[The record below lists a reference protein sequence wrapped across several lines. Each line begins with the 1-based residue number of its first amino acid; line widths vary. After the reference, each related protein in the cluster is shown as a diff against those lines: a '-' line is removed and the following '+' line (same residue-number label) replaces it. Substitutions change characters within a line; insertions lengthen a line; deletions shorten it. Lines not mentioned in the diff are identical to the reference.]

1 MTASIK
7 KIITDTPEE
16 EKKKIRLYQNESLEL
31 MLERWAK
38 LERDLK
44 NKKSEFDVSKIPD
57 VYDSIKYDA
66 QHNSGRFSFR
76 ILIGRKQGP
85 IKSLDSFKNLYKR
98 SPCQFLMNFMKKRN
112 YLQILLY
119 HKNMGLLKELFCN
132 SLPVEFSTSG
142 HLFPVAKFL

>member
-1 MTASIK
+1 MKSLTASIK

-66 QHNSGRFSFR
+66 QHNSGLFSNYRFWLVDES
-76 ILIGRKQGP
+76 
-85 IKSLDSFKNLYKR
+85 NE
-98 SPCQFLMNFMKKRN
+98 C
-112 YLQILLY
+112 
-119 HKNMGLLKELFCN
+119 
-132 SLPVEFSTSG
+132 T
-142 HLFPVAKFL
+142 

>member
-1 MTASIK
+1 MKSLTASIK

-66 QHNSGRFSFR
+66 QHNSGLFSNYR
-76 ILIGRKQGP
+76 IWLVDE
-85 IKSLDSFKNLYKR
+85 SNE
-98 SPCQFLMNFMKKRN
+98 CMQFENHSKHLHFQFSMNFMKKQN
-112 YLQILLY
+112 
-119 HKNMGLLKELFCN
+119 C
-132 SLPVEFSTSG
+132 
-142 HLFPVAKFL
+142 

>member
-1 MTASIK
+1 MYEDVKSLTASIK

-66 QHNSGRFSFR
+66 QHNSGLFSNCD
-76 ILIGRKQGP
+76 LIGQP
-85 IKSLDSFKNLYKR
+85 IKNKL
-98 SPCQFLMNFMKKRN
+98 
-112 YLQILLY
+112 I
-119 HKNMGLLKELFCN
+119 
-132 SLPVEFSTSG
+132 
-142 HLFPVAKFL
+142 

>member
-66 QHNSGRFSFR
+66 QHNAGRFSR
-76 ILIGRKQGP
+76 ILIGQIIEP
-85 IKSLDSFKNLYKR
+85 IRGFGSFENLYKR
-98 SPCQFLMNFMKKRN
+98 LPCQFLMNFMKKRN
-112 YLQILLY
+112 CLRI
-119 HKNMGLLKELFCN
+119 
-132 SLPVEFSTSG
+132 
-142 HLFPVAKFL
+142 

>member
-66 QHNSGRFSFR
+66 QHNAGRFSR
-76 ILIGRKQGP
+76 ILIGRILSQSEALNHLKTYISACP
-85 IKSLDSFKNLYKR
+85 A
-98 SPCQFLMNFMKKRN
+98 NF
-112 YLQILLY
+112 
-119 HKNMGLLKELFCN
+119 
-132 SLPVEFSTSG
+132 
-142 HLFPVAKFL
+142 

>member
-66 QHNSGRFSFR
+66 QHNSGRFLLFR
-76 ILIGRKQGP
+76 IFIGRKQGP
-85 IKSLDSFKNLYKR
+85 IKALIHLKTYISAR
-98 SPCQFLMNFMKKRN
+98 PANF
-112 YLQILLY
+112 
-119 HKNMGLLKELFCN
+119 
-132 SLPVEFSTSG
+132 
-142 HLFPVAKFL
+142 